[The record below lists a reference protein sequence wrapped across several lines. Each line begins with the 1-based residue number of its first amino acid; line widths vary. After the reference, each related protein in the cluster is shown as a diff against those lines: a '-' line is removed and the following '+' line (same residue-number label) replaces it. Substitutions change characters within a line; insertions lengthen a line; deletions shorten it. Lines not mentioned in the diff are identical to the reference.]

1 MLTKKTFD
9 AVSESRKWREAA
21 SRKLDAM
28 NKSERV
34 KYLRSIAERFR
45 TEMRSRQRPEDAS
58 RIA

>member
-1 MLTKKTFD
+1 MLSKKTFD

-34 KYLRSIAERFR
+34 KYLRSIAETFR
-45 TEMRSRQRPEDAS
+45 TEMRPRRRAENAS
-58 RIA
+58 RTA